1 MSGELHAYVLLLLV
15 GLLPSEIWRMFGL
28 VAARGINE
36 ESEFFMWARAVAIAV
51 LAGVIA
57 KIIVLPPGTLAGVP
71 LGIRLV
77 AIACGFVA
85 FLVVRRSVFAGVV
98 AGEIVLILGALAYGL

>member
-1 MSGELHAYVLLLLV
+1 
-15 GLLPSEIWRMFGL
+15 
-28 VAARGINE
+28 
-36 ESEFFMWARAVAIAV
+36 
-51 LAGVIA
+51 
-57 KIIVLPPGTLAGVP
+57 VP